1 MSSTKKVVSTILLL
15 TNIAIVTLIWA
26 LFKLSFQTYIFLVVI
41 FYIPI
46 STIITTICIILQLSN
61 IKVGKLAKYSIVMVT
76 IAIITQVIFYMMAN
90 HILSLMAMF

>member
-1 MSSTKKVVSTILLL
+1 MSSTQKVVSTILLL

-26 LFKLSFQTYIFLVVI
+26 LFKLSFLAYIFLVVI

-61 IKVGKLAKYSIVMVT
+61 IKAGKLAKYFIVMVI